1 MLRHAT
7 PVLLSALLV
16 SGCAQPRDEARDRR
30 EILAVEAA
38 LCRAFEAGDAVALR
52 RHLTADFTLVDSRG
66 RETGLAANLVE
77 LESGEPDYEVFR
89 NHGQRIR
96 LHGDAAIVTG
106 ITTVRGTSAGSPFA
120 ADFRFTDTWVRA
132 GGGWKLAASHA
143 SALAR

>member
-1 MLRHAT
+1 MLRRAT
-7 PVLLSALLV
+7 PVLLSALV
-16 SGCAQPRDEARDRR
+16 ASGCAQPHDEARDHR

-38 LCRAFEAGDAVALR
+38 LCRAFEAGDAAALR

-66 RETGLAANLVE
+66 RETGLAGNLAE
-77 LESGEPDYEVFR
+77 LEGGEPDYEVFR

-106 ITTVRGTSAGSPFA
+106 VTTIRGTAAGSPFS
-120 ADFRFTDTWVRA
+120 ADFRFTDTWVRS

-143 SALAR
+143 SAMPR